1 MFQITEKQI
10 EELERADLFRRKRDL
25 VAGLCA
31 DYPEAATEMG
41 AAGIETFVKRAITA
55 ARTVWIDGDEQI
67 AHFTR
72 LFFIVQ
78 AVRPERIL
86 QRALLAVMMSEDS
99 AEARLALADDLLI
112 ASGLPKSMLQRRA

>member
-1 MFQITEKQI
+1 MFQISQKQI
-10 EELERADLFRRKRDL
+10 EELERAGLLHRKREL
-25 VAGLCA
+25 VAGLSA
-31 DYPEAATEMG
+31 DYPEAVAELGT
-41 AAGIETFVKRAITA
+41 AGLETFVRRAITA

-72 LFFIVQ
+72 LFFIVR

-99 AEARLALADDLLI
+99 AEARLSLADDILI